1 MKKLLIGLS
10 VLLLVSGCGEKKET
24 LTCTSKSTT
33 NGMTTDTKYDI
44 EYEKDKVKYVTITYD
59 YNQDNTNTNNTT
71 DTTTNDDNNT
81 TTNDNNNTTNATE
94 NGKTSTNKTDGV
106 DADTDGIT
114 KDKDIKTNDNK
125 TESNEVIDGAVGDT
139 IDGAVDG
146 VTNTILDIA
155 GIKKTYENQVS
166 TYKDIKG
173 FSYKVDIDN
182 DGEYKMI
189 YKIDMDKISDSDL
202 SRFNIDR
209 NLNTTKSNYEDAG
222 YTCK

>member
-71 DTTTNDDNNT
+71 DTTTNDNNNT
-81 TTNDNNNTTNATE
+81 TNDTDGTNATE